1 MQTNLKATSK
11 GFDMR
16 TFILP
21 TIVALLAISPAA
33 AQNGATTSL
42 AGVWVQ
48 DDGTA
53 TVRIAPCGQ
62 SFCGTMIAEK
72 LQPGDPSQLGQTV
85 IRDIRANGKKGW
97 PGKYIA
103 DGSSFGTRIKQSSAN
118 AMAVK
123 ICAFAFACETLRFDR
138 VQ

>member
-1 MQTNLKATSK
+1 
-11 GFDMR
+11 MR
-16 TFILP
+16 IYAVTAIAS
-21 TIVALLAISPAA
+21 ALMISPAF
-33 AQNGATTSL
+33 AQSSPASPL

-53 TVRIAPCGQ
+53 TVRIAPCGPAL
-62 SFCGTMIAEK
+62 CGTMIAEK

-85 IRDIRANGKKGW
+85 IRDLRANNKKGW
-97 PGKYIA
+97 AAKYVA
-103 DGSSFGTRIKQSSAN
+103 DGTSYGTKIKQTNAN

-123 ICAFAFACETLRFDR
+123 ICAFAFACETLRFNR

>member
-1 MQTNLKATSK
+1 MRIFALAVAASLTASAASAQSGSTS
-11 GFDMR
+11 
-16 TFILP
+16 
-21 TIVALLAISPAA
+21 A
-33 AQNGATTSL
+33 L

-53 TVRIAPCGQ
+53 TVRIAPCGP
-62 SFCGTMIAEK
+62 SLCGTMIAEK

-97 PGKYIA
+97 AGNYIA
-103 DGSSFGTRIKQSSAN
+103 DDSSYGTKIKQTNAN
-118 AMAVK
+118 ALAVK
-123 ICAFAFACETLRFDR
+123 ICAFAFACETLRFNR